1 VRGESSEYVLVR
13 LADGGIS
20 QMELLFEDD
29 LIARPHLMTGS
40 QSHRTES
47 QDAVSTKKV
56 NEAEIMVEFK
66 DTKSFERLKPDSKRF
81 KAYLRQLLYYL
92 VIAEYDPG
100 ILCIHYAN
108 NQRMVWIKRDS
119 GGDYF
124 FSPKA
129 TDQDGKG
136 TLAEIESWT
145 VILEKGSPIRNI
157 LKKEIRNR
165 VSLLKSAL
173 DANSDVQLPKV
184 AEEWKCIKCPF
195 KQTCNPSSVTKQDSE
210 IDFLDENE
218 LIVTIE
224 SN

>member
-1 VRGESSEYVLVR
+1 VRGESFEYVLVQ
-13 LADGGIS
+13 LAGVGIS

-29 LIARPHLMTGS
+29 LIARPDLMTGS
-40 QSHRTES
+40 QSRRTES

-56 NEAEIMVEFK
+56 NEAEIIVEFK

-81 KAYLRQLLYYL
+81 KSYLRQLLYYL
-92 VIAEYDPG
+92 VIAEYDTG
-100 ILCIHYAN
+100 KLCIHYAN
-108 NQRMVWIKRDS
+108 NRIMVWIKRDS

-136 TLAEIESWT
+136 TVAEIEWT
-145 VILEKGSPIRNI
+145 VILEKGSPTRDI

-184 AEEWKCIKCPF
+184 AGEWECIKCPF

-224 SN
+224 ST